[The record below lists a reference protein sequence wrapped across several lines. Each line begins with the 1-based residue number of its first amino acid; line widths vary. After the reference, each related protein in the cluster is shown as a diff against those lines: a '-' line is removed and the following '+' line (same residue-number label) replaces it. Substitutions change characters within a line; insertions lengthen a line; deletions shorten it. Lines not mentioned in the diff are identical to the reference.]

1 MCCSVLQY
9 FTLYCSVLQCVALCS
24 QQSARCPNFVYII
37 GLQSAAV
44 RCYELQCV
52 AVRCRVLNNQL
63 ATQLPVERSNA
74 AVHLTHGPMSTI
86 ISIRCKQFLTVE
98 NTLQHTATHCNIL
111 QHTAT
116 RCCCDCLHISGYDV
130 KQLFIGSE
138 GESCGTHGFVMWH
151 TWIRHVAHMDSSCRT
166 HECVM
171 SHTWI
176 RHVAHMNVLCRTRE
190 GVASHT

>member
-1 MCCSVLQY
+1 LCYVFNSQLPTQFPVYNKGAVCCSVLQY

-111 QHTAT
+111 QHTAHT
-116 RCCCDCLHISGYDV
+116 AAANVYISQD
-130 KQLFIGSE
+130 
-138 GESCGTHGFVMWH
+138 TM
-151 TWIRHVAHMDSSCRT
+151 
-166 HECVM
+166 
-171 SHTWI
+171 
-176 RHVAHMNVLCRTRE
+176 
-190 GVASHT
+190 